1 MRIIFYILLLLIV
14 LYLIFSL
21 LFQSNQKPS
30 EDDTGTEMVKDP
42 NCETF
47 IQKSDAIR
55 RYIKGNYHYFCSSKC
70 VKEFKKK

>member
-1 MRIIFYILLLLIV
+1 MALLLFIV

-21 LFQSNQKPS
+21 FSQSNQKPN
-30 EDDTGTEMVKDP
+30 EDDLGTEMVKDP
-42 NCETF
+42 NCKTF
-47 IQKSDAIR
+47 IQKSEAIR

>member
-1 MRIIFYILLLLIV
+1 MRIIFFILILFIV

-21 LFQSNQKPS
+21 LFQSNQKPNENS
-30 EDDTGTEMVKDP
+30 MGTEMVKDP
-42 NCETF
+42 NCDTF

-55 RYIKGNYHYFCSSKC
+55 RYIKGNYYYFCSSKC